1 MGNQR
6 LTFLIGPEAQEAFCK
21 ANDEVLSQDE
31 VYQFMK
37 PVFGPGVVYD
47 ATKKKRQVQFTSIAL
62 FCLSIYFA
70 CVDAFTNQTPSVPN
84 IRSPTTPSTPVVGF
98 FDPLNLAEGEFWGDS
113 NAATS
118 IGFFLGESEIKQ
130 HGRITDHVGR
140 VVPTS
145 PYTSKLLKSFDDS
158 FTKIEIMDGDAI
170 ETFLSGHLRTI
181 KKHTIRMA
189 SASSLNAVRFTHS
202 ALGFGSLYLGGSHL
216 AGALATGFTAPMTK
230 EYILLQ
236 GGFHTLAAIAGTLRI
251 NWKVERPRILNF
263 ASAVPFAAWS
273 TYVSLSQFAA
283 ADGAWVD
290 VWHPA
295 FLASTAIFLLFNAY
309 VGTLNYEWGPPIDR
323 KQGLLF
329 EQKWQNLLLYT
340 LTSAIFLQ
348 AEGGAILAIAAS
360 GHAQEFKELLDV
372 HPVLGNLIANAYIDT
387 AFFNNYALF
396 MSTLLKYKVLSE
408 VPVALLIA
416 VPGFAVAGVIMDS
429 VFASGCFEEFL
440 ALLV

>member
-1 MGNQR
+1 M
-6 LTFLIGPEAQEAFCK
+6 L
-21 ANDEVLSQDE
+21 LSSISAALA
-31 VYQFMK
+31 YAPTMA
-37 PVFGPGVVYD
+37 PVSTVTRAAALQMIDLAGVKD
-47 ATKKKRQVQFTSIAL
+47 QAKQL
-62 FCLSIYFA
+62 
-70 CVDAFTNQTPSVPN
+70 N
-84 IRSPTTPSTPVVGF
+84 PVVGF
-98 FDPLNLAEGEFWGDS
+98 FDPLNLAEGEVWGDS
-113 NAATS
+113 NAAT
-118 IGFFLGESEIKQ
+118 IDFLRESGIKQ
-130 HGRITDHVGR
+130 HGRIAGRVGR
-140 VVPTS
+140 GVPTS
-145 PYTSKLLKSFDDS
+145 PHKSKLLNSFDDS
-158 FTKIEIMDGDAI
+158 FTKIEIMDGDAN
-170 ETFLSGHLRTI
+170 ETFLSGHLRTM

-216 AGALATGFTAPMTK
+216 AGALATGLTAPMTK

-236 GGFHTLAAIAGTLRI
+236 GGFHTLAALAGTLRI
-251 NWKVERPRILNF
+251 NWKVERPRMLNF
-263 ASAVPFAAWS
+263 ASAVPFAAWC

-295 FLASTAIFLLFNAY
+295 FLTSTAIFLLFNAY

-348 AEGGAILAIAAS
+348 AEGGAILTIAAS

-396 MSTLLKYKVLSE
+396 ISTLYKYKVLSE

>member
-1 MGNQR
+1 MQACSR
-6 LTFLIGPEAQEAFCK
+6 ARSLLTTGILVHNSSSTNPTHTTNKSPPMLASISAALAYAPTMAHVSTVTRAAAPQMIGLAG
-21 ANDEVLSQDE
+21 LQD
-31 VYQFMK
+31 QAK
-37 PVFGPGVVYD
+37 QLNP
-47 ATKKKRQVQFTSIAL
+47 A
-62 FCLSIYFA
+62 
-70 CVDAFTNQTPSVPN
+70 
-84 IRSPTTPSTPVVGF
+84 VGF

-118 IGFFLGESEIKQ
+118 IGFLHESEIEQ

-145 PYTSKLLKSFDDS
+145 PYTSKLLNSFDDS
-158 FTKIEIMDGDAI
+158 FTKIDIMDGDAI
-170 ETFLSGHLRTI
+170 ETFLSGHLRTM
-181 KKHTIRMA
+181 KKHTTRMA

-202 ALGFGSLYLGGSHL
+202 ALGFASLYLGGSHL

-251 NWKVERPRILNF
+251 NWKVERPRMLNF
-263 ASAVPFAAWS
+263 ASAVPFAAWC

-295 FLASTAIFLLFNAY
+295 FLTSTAIFLLFNAY
-309 VGTLNYEWGPPIDR
+309 VGTLNYEWGPPTDR

-372 HPVLGNLIANAYIDT
+372 HPVMGNLIANAYIDT

-396 MSTLLKYKVLSE
+396 ISTLYKYKVLSE